1 MEVIRTM
8 QSNPTDKKI
17 LFVDDE
23 LQILKSLKRLF
34 MDTDYEIFTAD
45 SGNAALAILANE
57 KIDLVITDMRMP
69 IMDGFELLQKIQEAH
84 PHVLRIILSGY
95 SEKTTILNALQKNLA
110 KLYIMKPWDNSLLL
124 KVVNQIFET
133 DSILC
138 DDNLIHLIHN
148 TDDLPT
154 LKTSYHQ
161 IMNLI
166 DESADLG
173 KIANAIAKDPAIA
186 TKILHIIN
194 SAFYEVK
201 TGNIKQAI
209 ALLGL
214 STTRNIVLAT
224 SIVDSFTMQGLY
236 KARLEMIWNHAFICS
251 QILNIIYKNFLD
263 KKLSE
268 IESSAGLLHNIGMAL
283 FFKIFPEKYI
293 EIFRRIEKD
302 KDKGDLLAM
311 EWDSLNVTH
320 QQAGAYLLKWW
331 EIPYPI
337 VEAALYHH
345 TPFATGIINH
355 ELIYAVNIA
364 QHYANT
370 FVGNQLADTFDP
382 SVFNAL
388 GIQQSQLEEE
398 LLLLKRNPL

>member
-1 MEVIRTM
+1 MGVNSTM
-8 QSNPTDKKI
+8 QNNHMDKKI

-23 LQILKSLKRLF
+23 LQILKSLTRLF
-34 MDTDYEIFTAD
+34 MDTDYELFTAD
-45 SGNAALAILANE
+45 SGKAALSILANE
-57 KIDLVITDMRMP
+57 KIDLVVTDMRMP
-69 IMDGFELLQKIQEAH
+69 VMDGFELLQKIQEAH

-95 SEKTTILNALQKNLA
+95 SEKSTILNALQKNLA
-110 KLYIMKPWDNSLLL
+110 KLYIMKPWDNNALLH
-124 KVVNQIFET
+124 VINQIFET

-138 DDNLIHLIHN
+138 DENLIHLIHTTN
-148 TDDLPT
+148 DLPT
-154 LKTSYHQ
+154 VKNSYHQ
-161 IMNLI
+161 IMNLL
-166 DESADLG
+166 DTNADLG
-173 KIANAIAKDPAIA
+173 KIANVIEKDPAIA
-186 TKILHIIN
+186 TKLLHIIN

-201 TGNIKQAI
+201 TGNVKQTI

-224 SIVDSFTMQGLY
+224 SIVDSFTMKDMYAAQLGI
-236 KARLEMIWNHAFICS
+236 IWKHSFICS
-251 QILNIIYKNFLD
+251 QILNIIYKKLLD

-293 EIFRRIEKD
+293 EIFRSIGKSNC
-302 KDKGDLLAM
+302 DLLDIEM
-311 EWDSLNVTH
+311 DSLHVTH

-355 ELIYAVNIA
+355 DLVYAVHIA
-364 QHYANT
+364 QYYANA
-370 FVGNQLADTFDP
+370 FAGNKLSDTLDLN
-382 SVFNAL
+382 VFEAL
-388 GIQQSQLEEE
+388 GIRKSQLEEE
-398 LLLLKRNPL
+398 LLSMSGKFH